1 MRHGAAS
8 SLRGATVQGQRIARP
23 ESIVFENNS
32 FSDKNADRIIFMAF
46 PETTAAR
53 PRTASDS
60 AETLTLQAYGRLRAD
75 ILGGRL
81 EAGER
86 LRLERLKSA
95 YGFGMSPLR
104 EALSRLAA
112 EELVIA
118 EDRRGFRVASIS
130 AEELAEV
137 TRLRKRL
144 ETMALA
150 DSIAAGDVDWEAG
163 IVAAFHRL
171 SKAPLPLGTDR
182 PGVADDWEAM
192 HRDFHHALIAAC
204 ASPWLLKFCG
214 QLAAHAERYRR
225 IRHYHSVGPEQMARD
240 VDREHRELLEATLA
254 RDSARACAILEQ
266 HFDRTA
272 RVVAAVIG

>member
-1 MRHGAAS
+1 MSVSAPS
-8 SLRGATVQGQRIARP
+8 QLVTRIP
-23 ESIVFENNS
+23 
-32 FSDKNADRIIFMAF
+32 
-46 PETTAAR
+46 
-53 PRTASDS
+53 SDS

-75 ILGGRL
+75 ILAGRL
-81 EAGER
+81 VAGDR
-86 LRLERLKSA
+86 LRLERLKTA

-118 EDRRGFRVASIS
+118 EDRRGFRVAPIS
-130 AEELAEV
+130 AAELAEV

-150 DSIAAGDVDWEAG
+150 NSIAAGDVDWEADV
-163 IVAAFHRL
+163 VAAFHRL
-171 SKAPLPLGTDR
+171 SKAALPLDTDR
-182 PGVADDWEAM
+182 PGVADEWEAM

-204 ASPWLLKFCG
+204 ASPWLLKFCS

-225 IRHYHSVGPEQMARD
+225 IRHYQSVGPEEMARD
-240 VDREHRELLEATLA
+240 VEREHRELLEATLA
-254 RDSARACAILEQ
+254 RDSDRACALLER

-272 RVVAAVIG
+272 KVVAAVIG

>member
-1 MRHGAAS
+1 MTAS
-8 SLRGATVQGQRIARP
+8 TRP
-23 ESIVFENNS
+23 VVV
-32 FSDKNADRIIFMAF
+32 
-46 PETTAAR
+46 PR
-53 PRTASDS
+53 PASDS

-75 ILGGRL
+75 ILAGRL

-192 HRDFHHALIAAC
+192 HRDFHHALIAC

-214 QLAAHAERYRR
+214 QLAAHTERYRR

-240 VDREHRELLEATLA
+240 VEREHRELLEATLA
-254 RDSARACAILEQ
+254 RDGARACAILEQ

>member
-1 MRHGAAS
+1 M
-8 SLRGATVQGQRIARP
+8 TARP
-23 ESIVFENNS
+23 LIQTR
-32 FSDKNADRIIFMAF
+32 DAGDR
-46 PETTAAR
+46 
-53 PRTASDS
+53 DS
-60 AETLTLQAYGRLRAD
+60 AETLTLKAYARLRAD

-95 YGFGMSPLR
+95 YGLSMSPLR

-118 EDRRGFRVASIS
+118 EDRRGFRVAPIS
-130 AEELAEV
+130 GAELAEV

-150 DSIAAGDVDWEAG
+150 DAIEAGDVDWEAG

-171 SKAPLPLGTDR
+171 SKAELPLGADR
-182 PGVADDWEAM
+182 PGVADDWEAT
-192 HRDFHHALIAAC
+192 HREFHQALIAAC
-204 ASPWLLKFCG
+204 PSPWLLKFCA
-214 QLAAHAERYRR
+214 QLAAHTERYRR
-225 IRHYHSVGPEQMARD
+225 IRHYHSVGPEQLARD
-240 VDREHRELLEATLA
+240 VEREHRALMEATLA
-254 RDSARACAILEQ
+254 RDAARATAMLQQ

-272 RVVAAVIG
+272 GAVAAAVDRSIRGEPSAAHQ